1 LGNWVKI
8 VVLIVICL
16 IPLFI
21 IPAFADEDT
30 IISIIII
37 GESEFYLDSDNKLF
51 RAKVV
56 IENFDPAG
64 DGYYFMRVSDSLG
77 NVVKETEILPKYKGN
92 QIWGTE
98 IAHIITNEVPE
109 TFQILIYTE
118 FGTATATA
126 TISLLET
133 KPNVQQAVKEEADE
147 SEIILELTPESEPI
161 VEPEQ
166 AVPEPTITEEI
177 KKDTSVFDEP
187 ITSAEDFDRRSAEC
201 ETYECQQAQ
210 MYAKQRYLKETGQ
223 YVDPFTEGI
232 RKQNQEARQ
241 AEYETKI
248 AMLTW
253 AFILIPVIIVGI
265 VAAVIIKKVA
275 KRKKVATLEYGKPER
290 KVKEQ
295 KDQSRWEGI

>member
-1 LGNWVKI
+1 LDNWVKI

-21 IPAFADEDT
+21 VPAFADEDT

-37 GESEFYLDSDNKLF
+37 GESEFYLDSDNKMI

-64 DGYYFMRVSDSLG
+64 DGYYFMRVSDSSG
-77 NVVKETEILPKYKGN
+77 NVVKETEILPTYKGN

-118 FGTATATA
+118 FGTATATE

-161 VEPEQ
+161 VEDQKIPDWVRNIFIWYGE
-166 AVPEPTITEEI
+166 
-177 KKDTSVFDEP
+177 KKISEDEL
-187 ITSAEDFDRRSAEC
+187 IGAIQFLV
-201 ETYECQQAQ
+201 
-210 MYAKQRYLKETGQ
+210 K
-223 YVDPFTEGI
+223 EGI
-232 RKQNQEARQ
+232 I
-241 AEYETKI
+241 KI
-248 AMLTW
+248 
-253 AFILIPVIIVGI
+253 
-265 VAAVIIKKVA
+265 
-275 KRKKVATLEYGKPER
+275 
-290 KVKEQ
+290 
-295 KDQSRWEGI
+295 

>member
-1 LGNWVKI
+1 MGNWVKI

-64 DGYYFMRVSDSLG
+64 DGYYFMRVSDSSG

-118 FGTATATA
+118 FGTATATE

-133 KPNVQQAVKEEADE
+133 KPNVQQAVKEETKE
-147 SEIILELTPESEPI
+147 TEPVPEPEPEVI
-161 VEPEQ
+161 EEPEQ
-166 AVPEPTITEEI
+166 KLPDWVRNIFIWYAEEQISEDELIGALQFLI
-177 KKDTSVFDEP
+177 K
-187 ITSAEDFDRRSAEC
+187 
-201 ETYECQQAQ
+201 
-210 MYAKQRYLKETGQ
+210 
-223 YVDPFTEGI
+223 EGI
-232 RKQNQEARQ
+232 IQ
-241 AEYETKI
+241 
-248 AMLTW
+248 
-253 AFILIPVIIVGI
+253 V
-265 VAAVIIKKVA
+265 
-275 KRKKVATLEYGKPER
+275 
-290 KVKEQ
+290 
-295 KDQSRWEGI
+295 